1 MILRN
6 IQGVHMNVLQQDVST
21 NKDRLSINSARE
33 GYKEGDRHRET
44 NRQIETEK
52 QTVAETNE
60 RSLQNITNTYLIKIK
75 QISGKDV

>member
-1 MILRN
+1 
-6 IQGVHMNVLQQDVST
+6 MNVLQQDVST

-52 QTVAETNE
+52 QTVAETNRE
-60 RSLQNITNTYLIKIK
+60 KFTKYHKHIFN
-75 QISGKDV
+75 